1 MDVCTKFHE
10 AALPDGGDMLVDRSS
25 LCNFPSRLKLEAEAV
40 LDEVMGVHYRRESIV
55 HMCGRSR

>member
-1 MDVCTKFHE
+1 MCTKFHE

-40 LDEVMGVHYRRESIV
+40 LDEVLEAAEGASDGCVGERLIE
-55 HMCGRSR
+55 

>member
-1 MDVCTKFHE
+1 MCTKFHE

-40 LDEVMGVHYRRESIV
+40 LDAVMGVHYRRELIV